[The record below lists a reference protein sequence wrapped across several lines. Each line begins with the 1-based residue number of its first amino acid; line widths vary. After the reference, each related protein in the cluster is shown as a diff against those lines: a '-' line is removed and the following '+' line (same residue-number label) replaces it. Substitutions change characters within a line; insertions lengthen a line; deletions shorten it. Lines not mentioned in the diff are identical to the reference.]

1 MKREGMR
8 LTKKNTETPKEL
20 KIEEL
25 LKSREV
31 EVRRDA
37 VYRLKKLKDKALAV
51 NLLIQCFQDI
61 DWRVRKS
68 ATDILVGV
76 KDKSV
81 ITKLIDTLYS
91 ENANTR
97 NSAIEVLTAFGADA
111 IESLT
116 EGFKAANP
124 DVKKFII
131 DIIGNIR
138 DARVPRFLLK
148 EIFDKTNDDNVKSA
162 AIEHLS
168 KIKNNDVVDNLL
180 SVLKG
185 DDLFL
190 SYYAVN
196 ALGKI
201 GDDRSVSAL
210 ISALSRKEL
219 RKPVIKAL
227 GQIAENVS
235 LSSITPFLKDES
247 KGVCEET
254 IVAIENF
261 YIKGLPEDAIVTEIR
276 KAAGDDALN
285 ILLPFARSHKK
296 EVKKAALILLGLL
309 KEKSVIPAILEI
321 SSEMEPQE
329 DIIRALVYI
338 GKALPDALM
347 PYLSSGDVYQRRILC
362 DVAGRTGLPVF
373 FKPLVKML
381 KDKDSHSRAKTAH
394 ALSIIGIPEAVKYL
408 KPLLSD
414 EYEDIQEAAIAAMAV
429 LREGVDINELIG
441 FLSDKNPVLR
451 RSSAKLLGL
460 IGEKRAIEPLGVAL
474 KDSDLRV
481 RNAVVDAIGAID
493 GREVLKYLLLALT
506 DEDSDVRRSA
516 AIAISGMKTKKSFEA
531 LLLLLRD
538 TDVWVRTTAVKGLGQ
553 TKHKTAVK
561 HLIAALNDKSGIVR
575 NAAIEALAGFREKRV
590 KNALLALL
598 KDKDPEIRSTT
609 VNSLA
614 VFEGVVQDLL
624 PVLKDKDWAVRK
636 QAVDVLGKFFRDE
649 SSSYLQ
655 EAADTDSDPEVRKAA
670 ERYLSV

>member
-1 MKREGMR
+1 MR
-8 LTKKNTETPKEL
+8 LKNNNNTETPKEF
-20 KIEEL
+20 KIKEL

-37 VYRLKKLKDKALAV
+37 VYSLNKLKDKALAV

-68 ATDILVGV
+68 AIDILIGI
-76 KDKSV
+76 KEKSV
-81 ITKLIDTLYS
+81 VTKLIDTLYS

-97 NSAIEVLTAFGADA
+97 NSAIQVLTAFGADS

-138 DARVPRFLLK
+138 DPRVTHFLLK
-148 EIFDKTNDDNVKSA
+148 ELFNKANDDNVKAA

-168 KIKNNDVVDNLL
+168 IIKSSDVIDNLL

-190 SYYAVN
+190 CYYAIN

-201 GDDRSVSAL
+201 GDDRSISAL

-219 RKPVIKAL
+219 RKPAIKAL
-227 GQIAENVS
+227 GQIAGTVS

-247 KGVCEET
+247 KGVCEEA
-254 IVAIENF
+254 IIAIENF
-261 YIKGLPEDAIVTEIR
+261 YIKGLSEEVIVTEI
-276 KAAGDDALN
+276 KKSAGKDALN
-285 ILLPFARSHKK
+285 ILMPFAQSRKK
-296 EVKKAALILLGLL
+296 EVKKSALLLLLLL
-309 KEKSVIPAILEI
+309 KEESAISAVLEI
-321 SSEMEPQE
+321 SSEIEPQE
-329 DIIRALVYI
+329 HIIRALVYI

-347 PYLSSGDVYQRRILC
+347 PYFKSGDVYQRRILC

-381 KDKDSHSRAKTAH
+381 KDKDSHSRAKASH
-394 ALSIIGIPEAVKYL
+394 ALSVIGIPEAVKYL

-414 EYEDIQEAAIAAMAV
+414 EYEDIQEAAIAAMAS
-429 LREGVDINELIG
+429 LKEGIDIRELIG

-451 RSSAKLLGL
+451 RGSAKLLGL
-460 IGEKRAIEPLGVAL
+460 IVEKTAVGPLGVAL

-493 GREVLKYLLLALT
+493 GREVLKYLLHALT
-506 DEDSDVRRSA
+506 DEHFDVRRSA
-516 AIAISGMKTKKSFEA
+516 AIAISRMKTKKSFEA

-538 TDVWVRTTAVKGLGQ
+538 TDVWVRATAIKGLGQ
-553 TKHKTAVK
+553 TKHNTAVK

-575 NAAIEALAGFREKRV
+575 NAAIEALAGFIEKRV
-590 KNALLALL
+590 KNALLVLL

-614 VFEGVVQDLL
+614 LFEGVAQDLL
-624 PVLKDKDWAVRK
+624 PVLKDKDWAVRM
-636 QAVDVLGKFFRDE
+636 QAVNVLGKFFRDE
-649 SSSYLQ
+649 SFSYLQ

-670 ERYLSV
+670 GRYLSV

>member
-1 MKREGMR
+1 MR
-8 LTKKNTETPKEL
+8 LTNKNTETTKEL

-37 VYRLKKLKDKALAV
+37 VYSLNKLKDKALAV

-68 ATDILVGV
+68 ATDILIGK
-76 KDKSV
+76 KDKAV

-138 DARVPRFLLK
+138 DSRVPSFLLK
-148 EIFDKTNDDNVKSA
+148 EIFDKANDDNVKAA

-168 KIKNNDVVDNLL
+168 KIKSSDVIDKLL

-185 DDLFL
+185 GDLFL
-190 SYYAVN
+190 CYYAIN

-201 GDDRSVSAL
+201 GDDSSVSAL
-210 ISALSRKEL
+210 ISALIRKEL
-219 RKPVIKAL
+219 RKPAIKAL
-227 GQIAENVS
+227 GQIADNLS

-261 YIKGLPEDAIVTEIR
+261 HIKGLPEEVIVTEI
-276 KAAGDDALN
+276 KKSAGDDALN
-285 ILLPFARSHKK
+285 ILLPFAQSHKK
-296 EVKKAALILLGLL
+296 EVKKAALLLLVLL
-309 KEKSVIPAILEI
+309 KEKSAISAILEI

-329 DIIRALVYI
+329 NIIRALVYI
-338 GKALPDALM
+338 GKALPDALI
-347 PYLSSGDVYQRRILC
+347 PYLSSAEAYQRRILC

-381 KDKDSHSRAKTAH
+381 KDKDSHSRAKAAH
-394 ALSIIGIPEAVKYL
+394 ALSIIGNPEAVKYI

-414 EYEDIQEAAIAAMAV
+414 QYEDIQEAAIAAMAV
-429 LREGVDINELIG
+429 LREEIDINELIG
-441 FLSDKNPVLR
+441 YLSDKNPFLR

-460 IGEKRAIEPLGVAL
+460 IGDQRAIEPLGVAL

-493 GREVLKYLLLALT
+493 GKEVLKYLILALT
-506 DEDSDVRRSA
+506 DEHFDVRRSA
-516 AIAISGMKTKKSFEA
+516 AIAISRMKTRKSFEA

-538 TDVWVRTTAVKGLGQ
+538 TDVWVRATAVKGVGQ
-553 TKHKTAVK
+553 SKHSTAVK

-590 KNALLALL
+590 KNVLLLL
-598 KDKDPEIRSTT
+598 LQDKDAEIRSTT

-614 VFEGVVQDLL
+614 VFEGVLQDLL

-636 QAVDVLGKFFRDE
+636 QAVDVLGKFFRNE

-655 EAADTDSDPEVRKAA
+655 ESADTDSDPEVRKAA

>member
-1 MKREGMR
+1 MKKEGMR
-8 LTKKNTETPKEL
+8 LTNKNTENPKEL

-37 VYRLKKLKDKALAV
+37 VRSLKKLKDKALAV

-68 ATDILVGV
+68 ATDILTGI

-131 DIIGNIR
+131 DIIGNIK
-138 DARVPRFLLK
+138 DSRVTHFLLR
-148 EIFDKTNDDNVKSA
+148 EVFDEANDDNVKAA

-168 KIKNNDVVDNLL
+168 KIKSNDVVDNLL

-185 DDLFL
+185 EDLFL
-190 SYYAVN
+190 CYYAIN

-201 GDDRSVSAL
+201 GDDRSVNAL

-219 RKPVIKAL
+219 RKPAINAL
-227 GQIAENVS
+227 GQITGNVS

-247 KGVCEET
+247 KGVREET

-261 YIKGLPEDAIVTEIR
+261 YIQGLTEEIIVTEI
-276 KAAGDDALN
+276 KKSAGEEALS
-285 ILLPFARSHKK
+285 ILLPFAQSHKK
-296 EVKKAALILLGLL
+296 EVKKAALLLLGLL
-309 KEKSVIPAILEI
+309 KEKSAIAGILEI

-329 DIIRALVYI
+329 DIIRVLVYI
-338 GKALPDALM
+338 GKAFPDALM
-347 PYLSSGDVYQRRILC
+347 PYFSSGDVYQKRILC
-362 DVAGRTGLPVF
+362 DVAGRTGLQVF

-381 KDKDSHSRAKTAH
+381 KDKDSHSRAKAAH
-394 ALSIIGIPEAVKYL
+394 ALSIIGNPEAVQYI

-414 EYEDIQEAAIAAMAV
+414 EYEDIQEAGIAAMAV
-429 LREGVDINELIG
+429 LSEGIDINELIG
-441 FLSDKNPVLR
+441 FLSDKTPALR

-460 IGEKRAIEPLGVAL
+460 IGEKIAVEPLGVAL

-481 RNAVVDAIGAID
+481 RNAVVDALGAID
-493 GREVLKYLLLALT
+493 GKEVLKYLLLALT

-516 AIAISGMKTKKSFEA
+516 AIAISRMKTKKSFEA

-538 TDVWVRTTAVKGLGQ
+538 ADVWVRATAVRGLGQ
-553 TKHKTAVK
+553 SKHSTAVK

-575 NAAIEALAGFREKRV
+575 NAAIESLAGFRENRV
-590 KNALLALL
+590 KIALLNLL
-598 KDKDPEIRSTT
+598 KDK
-609 VNSLA
+609 
-614 VFEGVVQDLL
+614 
-624 PVLKDKDWAVRK
+624 
-636 QAVDVLGKFFRDE
+636 
-649 SSSYLQ
+649 
-655 EAADTDSDPEVRKAA
+655 
-670 ERYLSV
+670 